1 MYNNILHCQDL
12 FMGVRITQQLN
23 MWSSICVFIGRHKDI
38 QANKAKPETQGSRL
52 LKEKVIMIMLSVLQ
66 QR

>member
-1 MYNNILHCQDL
+1 
-12 FMGVRITQQLN
+12 MGVRITQQLN
-23 MWSSICVFIGRHKDI
+23 MWSSICVFIGRNKDI